1 MISKTEKEEEW
12 FMLDPDFRWE
22 GNMER
27 EKVLHSVR
35 DNPFG
40 GGYFIDIEKI
50 QEPTEEMVASYFTE
64 TFKKNDNELTME
76 LKNLIVK
83 MANEE
88 EGYALSGLVAAVKQ
102 IPVLAIRKY
111 SYEHAFAYFRE
122 TLQYSEQEFDYWCDR
137 VEDIVQGFTNVQYR
151 AIKMAMMNNKGMLLA
166 IVEKLDEMNA
176 IELQI
181 KAELERQFL
190 LWKEMKINES
200 VLAFKK
206 SN

>member
-1 MISKTEKEEEW
+1 
-12 FMLDPDFRWE
+12 
-22 GNMER
+22 MER
-27 EKVLHSVR
+27 EKVLHSVQ

-40 GGYFIDIEKI
+40 GGYYIDIEGI
-50 QEPTEEMVASYFTE
+50 QEPTQEMVASYFME

-76 LKNLIVK
+76 LKNLIIK

-88 EGYALSGLVAAVKQ
+88 DGYSVSGLVAAVKQ

-122 TLQYSEQEFDYWCDR
+122 TLQYSEQDFDYWCDR

-151 AIKMAMMNNKGMLLA
+151 AIKMAMTNNKDMLFS
-166 IVEKLDEMNA
+166 IVEKLDEMNT

-181 KAELERQFL
+181 KDELERQFL
-190 LWKEMKINES
+190 SWKDRKTNQS
-200 VLAFKK
+200 VITL
-206 SN
+206 

>member
-27 EKVLHSVR
+27 EKVLHSIQ

-40 GGYFIDIEKI
+40 GGYFIDIEGI
-50 QEPTEEMVASYFTE
+50 GEPTQEIVASYFTE

-151 AIKMAMMNNKGMLLA
+151 AIKMAMTNNKGMLVS
-166 IVEKLDEMNA
+166 IIEKLDEMNA

-181 KAELERQFL
+181 KKELRDSFYHG
-190 LWKEMKINES
+190 K
-200 VLAFKK
+200 V
-206 SN
+206 

>member
-1 MISKTEKEEEW
+1 MVA
-12 FMLDPDFRWE
+12 R
-22 GNMER
+22 
-27 EKVLHSVR
+27 
-35 DNPFG
+35 
-40 GGYFIDIEKI
+40 YFI
-50 QEPTEEMVASYFTE
+50 E
-64 TFKKNDNELTME
+64 TFKRNDNELTME
-76 LKNLIVK
+76 LKNLIIK

-88 EGYALSGLVAAVKQ
+88 EGYSLSSLVAAVKQ

-151 AIKMAMMNNKGMLLA
+151 AIKMAMTNNKGMLLS

-181 KAELERQFL
+181 KKELEKQFL
-190 LWKEMKINES
+190 SWKAIKINQS
-200 VLAFKK
+200 VVTL
-206 SN
+206 

>member
-1 MISKTEKEEEW
+1 MISETEKEEEW

-27 EKVLHSVR
+27 EKVLYSVQ

-40 GGYFIDIEKI
+40 GGYFIDVEEI
-50 QEPTEEMVASYFTE
+50 QEPTAEMVASYFIE
-64 TFKKNDNELTME
+64 TFKRNDNELTME
-76 LKNLIVK
+76 LKNLIIK

-88 EGYALSGLVAAVKQ
+88 EGYLLSGLVAAVKQ

-151 AIKMAMMNNKGMLLA
+151 AIKMAMTNNKGMLSS

-181 KAELERQFL
+181 KTELERQFL
-190 LWKEMKINES
+190 SWKEMKSNES
-200 VLAFKK
+200 VLVF
-206 SN
+206 

>member
-1 MISKTEKEEEW
+1 
-12 FMLDPDFRWE
+12 
-22 GNMER
+22 
-27 EKVLHSVR
+27 
-35 DNPFG
+35 
-40 GGYFIDIEKI
+40 
-50 QEPTEEMVASYFTE
+50 
-64 TFKKNDNELTME
+64 
-76 LKNLIVK
+76 

-88 EGYALSGLVAAVKQ
+88 EGYLLSGLVVAVKQ

-151 AIKMAMMNNKGMLLA
+151 AIKMAMTNNKGMLLS

-181 KAELERQFL
+181 KEELEKQFL
-190 LWKEMKINES
+190 SWKAIKINQS
-200 VLAFKK
+200 VVTL
-206 SN
+206 

>member
-1 MISKTEKEEEW
+1 MISETEKEEEW

-27 EKVLHSVR
+27 EKVLYSVQ

-40 GGYFIDIEKI
+40 GGYFIDVEEI
-50 QEPTEEMVASYFTE
+50 QEPTAEMVASYFIE
-64 TFKKNDNELTME
+64 TFKRKDNELTIE
-76 LKNLIVK
+76 LKNLIIK

-88 EGYALSGLVAAVKQ
+88 EGYLLSGLVAAVKQ

-151 AIKMAMMNNKGMLLA
+151 AIKMAMTNNKGMLLS

-181 KAELERQFL
+181 KTELERQFL
-190 LWKEMKINES
+190 SWKEMKSNES
-200 VLAFKK
+200 VLVF
-206 SN
+206 

>member
-1 MISKTEKEEEW
+1 MISETEKEEEW

-27 EKVLHSVR
+27 EKVLYSVQ

-40 GGYFIDIEKI
+40 GGYFIDVEEI
-50 QEPTEEMVASYFTE
+50 QEPTAEMVASYFIE
-64 TFKKNDNELTME
+64 TFKRNDNELTME
-76 LKNLIVK
+76 LKNLIIK

-88 EGYALSGLVAAVKQ
+88 EGYLLSGLVAAVKQ

-151 AIKMAMMNNKGMLLA
+151 AIKMAMTNNKGMLLS

-181 KAELERQFL
+181 KTELERQFL
-190 LWKEMKINES
+190 SWKEMKSNES
-200 VLAFKK
+200 VLVF
-206 SN
+206 

>member
-1 MISKTEKEEEW
+1 
-12 FMLDPDFRWE
+12 
-22 GNMER
+22 MER
-27 EKVLHSVR
+27 EKVLYSVQ

-40 GGYFIDIEKI
+40 GGYFIDVEEI
-50 QEPTEEMVASYFTE
+50 QEPTAEMVASYFIE
-64 TFKKNDNELTME
+64 TFKRNDNELTME
-76 LKNLIVK
+76 LKNLIIK

-88 EGYALSGLVAAVKQ
+88 EGYLLSGLVAAVKQ

-151 AIKMAMMNNKGMLLA
+151 AIKMAMTNNKGMLLS

-181 KAELERQFL
+181 KTELERQFYHG
-190 LWKEMKINES
+190 
-200 VLAFKK
+200 KK
-206 SN
+206 